1 MYRILVQECGGRQLL
16 GADCR
21 ISALSAADYC
31 LGRREKQGIPA
42 WKGHLWQIRR
52 LFQAERLAGDM
63 SGLKP
68 WKIYTVVFL
77 KYGREV
83 TAESA

>member
-16 GADCR
+16 E
-21 ISALSAADYC
+21 ADYC

-42 WKGHLWQIRR
+42 WKGRLWQIRR

-68 WKIYTVVFL
+68 
-77 KYGREV
+77 
-83 TAESA
+83 